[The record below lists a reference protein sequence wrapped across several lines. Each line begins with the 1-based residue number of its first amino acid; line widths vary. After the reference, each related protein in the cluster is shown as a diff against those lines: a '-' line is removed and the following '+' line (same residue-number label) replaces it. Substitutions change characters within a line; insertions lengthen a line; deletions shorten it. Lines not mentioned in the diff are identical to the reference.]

1 MAANAVSAMN
11 AAQTIAETLDW
22 HLSQPTEVV
31 VFGAAALL
39 LDRKFAG
46 RLAGR
51 STNDVDIIIPKEREM
66 RIDADRSFW
75 RAVERTNRELE
86 SKGLYITHIFP
97 EREVALTPEWKQH
110 TVPLH
115 HEKLIK
121 LSLQRPRML
130 DLVVSKMGR
139 GDVQDLVDVRSM
151 LRLHRETIGVHL
163 TGDEIAA
170 AARRALVPDAY
181 REIFPRACER
191 IVAVA
196 REMELA
202 PDIRPTQSPF
212 SGPSQT
218 PRQGPRMGM

>member
-1 MAANAVSAMN
+1 MN

-22 HLSQPTEVV
+22 HLTQPTEVV

-51 STNDVDIIIPKEREM
+51 STNDVDIIIPKDREL
-66 RIDADRSFW
+66 RVDADRSFW
-75 RAVERTNRELE
+75 RAVEKTNQELE
-86 SKGLYITHIFP
+86 AKGLYITHIFP
-97 EREVALTPEWKQH
+97 EREVVLTPEWKQH

-115 HEKLIK
+115 QDKLTK

-151 LRLHRETIGVHL
+151 LRLHREATGHQL
-163 TGDEIAA
+163 TAAEIAQA
-170 AARRALVPDAY
+170 AGRAQVPEVY

-196 REMELA
+196 RELETGQ
-202 PDIRPTQSPF
+202 DIRPGQSPF
-212 SGPSQT
+212 SGPSQS

>member
-1 MAANAVSAMN
+1 MN
-11 AAQTIAETLDW
+11 AAQTIAETLNR
-22 HLSQPTEVV
+22 HLTQPTEVV

-51 STNDVDIIIPKEREM
+51 STNDVDIIIPKEREL
-66 RIDADRSFW
+66 RVDADRTFW
-75 RAVERTNRELE
+75 RAVEKTNQELE

-115 HEKLIK
+115 HEKLSK

-139 GDVQDLVDVRSM
+139 GDVQDLADVRNM
-151 LRLHRETIGVHL
+151 LRLHRETTGRQL
-163 TGDEIAA
+163 TATEIAQA
-170 AARRALVPDAY
+170 AGRALVPEAY

-191 IVAVA
+191 IVAAA
-196 REMELA
+196 REIEIG

>member
-1 MAANAVSAMN
+1 MN

-22 HLSQPTEVV
+22 HLTQPTEVV

-51 STNDVDIIIPKEREM
+51 STNDVDIIIPKDREL
-66 RIDADRSFW
+66 RVDADRSFW
-75 RAVERTNRELE
+75 RAVEKTNQELE
-86 SKGLYITHIFP
+86 AKGLYITHIFP
-97 EREVALTPEWKQH
+97 EREVVLTPEWKQH

-115 HEKLIK
+115 QDKLTK

-130 DLVVSKMGR
+130 DLILSKMGR

-151 LRLHRETIGVHL
+151 LRLHREATGHQL
-163 TGDEIAA
+163 TAAEIIQAA
-170 AARRALVPDAY
+170 GRAQVPEIY
-181 REIFPRACER
+181 REIFPRAWER

-196 REMELA
+196 RELETVQ
-202 PDIRPTQSPF
+202 DIRLGQSPS
-212 SGPSQT
+212 SGPSQV
-218 PRQGPRMGM
+218 PRHGPRMGM

>member
-1 MAANAVSAMN
+1 MN
-11 AAQTIAETLDW
+11 AAQTIAETLDR
-22 HLSQPTEVV
+22 HLTQPTEVV

-66 RIDADRSFW
+66 RVDADRTFW
-75 RAVERTNRELE
+75 RAVEKTNQELE
-86 SKGLYITHIFP
+86 PKGLYITHIFP

-110 TVPLH
+110 LVPLH
-115 HEKLIK
+115 NDKLAK

-139 GDVQDLVDVRSM
+139 GDVQDLVDVRGM
-151 LRLHRETIGVHL
+151 LRLHREATGAQL
-163 TGDEIAA
+163 TGNEVAQ
-170 AARRALVPDAY
+170 AARRAQVPEAY

-196 REMELA
+196 REMEIGS
-202 PDIRPTQSPF
+202 DIRPTQSPF
-212 SGPSQT
+212 SAPSQT
-218 PRQGPRMGM
+218 PRHGRRMGM

>member
-1 MAANAVSAMN
+1 MN
-11 AAQTIAETLDW
+11 AAQTIAETLDR
-22 HLSQPTEVV
+22 HLTKPTEVV

-46 RLAGR
+46 RMAGR
-51 STNDVDIIIPKEREM
+51 STNDVDIIIPKEKE
-66 RIDADRSFW
+66 IWVDADRNFW
-75 RAVERTNRELE
+75 KAVEKTNRELE

-110 TVPLH
+110 LVPLH
-115 HEKLIK
+115 HDK
-121 LSLQRPRML
+121 LSRLNLQRPRML

-139 GDVQDLVDVRSM
+139 GDAQDLVDVRSM
-151 LRLHRETIGVHL
+151 LRLHRET
-163 TGDEIAA
+163 TGRQITAA
-170 AARRALVPDAY
+170 EVAQAAQRAAVPAAY

-196 REMELA
+196 REMEVG
-202 PDIRPTQSPF
+202 PDIRPSQSSFIAP
-212 SGPSQT
+212 PS

>member
-1 MAANAVSAMN
+1 MN

-22 HLSQPTEVV
+22 HLTQPTEVV

-51 STNDVDIIIPKEREM
+51 STNDVDIIIPKDREL
-66 RIDADRSFW
+66 RVDADRSFW
-75 RAVERTNRELE
+75 RAVEKTNQELE
-86 SKGLYITHIFP
+86 AKGLYITHIFP
-97 EREVALTPEWKQH
+97 EREVVLTPEWRQH

-115 HEKLIK
+115 HDKLTK

-130 DLVVSKMGR
+130 DLILSKMGR

-151 LRLHRETIGVHL
+151 LRLHREATGHQL
-163 TGDEIAA
+163 TAAEIIQAA
-170 AARRALVPDAY
+170 GRAQVPEIY
-181 REIFPRACER
+181 REIFPRAWER

-196 REMELA
+196 RELETVH
-202 PDIRPTQSPF
+202 DIRPGQSPS
-212 SGPSQT
+212 SGPSSL
-218 PRQGPRMGM
+218 PRHGPRMGM

>member
-1 MAANAVSAMN
+1 MN
-11 AAQTIAETLDW
+11 AAQMIVETLDR
-22 HLSQPTEVV
+22 HLTQPTDVV

-39 LDRKFAG
+39 LDRQLAG

-51 STNDVDIIIPKEREM
+51 STNDVDIIIPSEREL
-66 RIDADRSFW
+66 RVDADRPFW
-75 RAVERTNRELE
+75 RAVERTNRELG

-97 EREVALTPEWKQH
+97 EREVALTPEWKRH
-110 TVPLH
+110 IVPLH
-115 HEKLIK
+115 QEKLTR

-139 GDVQDLVDVRSM
+139 GDVQDLADVRNM
-151 LRLHRETIGVHL
+151 LQLHRETTGSLL
-163 TGDEIAA
+163 TADEIAA
-170 AARRALVPDAY
+170 AARRAVVPGAY
-181 REIFPRACER
+181 REIFPGACER

-202 PDIRPTQSPF
+202 PDIRPARPPL
-212 SGPSQT
+212 SGPTQT

>member
-1 MAANAVSAMN
+1 MN
-11 AAQTIAETLDW
+11 AAQTIAETLDR
-22 HLSQPTEVV
+22 HLTQPTEVV
-31 VFGAAALL
+31 VFGAGALL

-51 STNDVDIIIPKEREM
+51 STNDVDIIIPKEREL
-66 RIDADRSFW
+66 RIDADRTFW
-75 RAVERTNRELE
+75 RAVEKTNQELE

-110 TVPLH
+110 IVPLH
-115 HEKLIK
+115 HDKLSK

-151 LRLHRETIGVHL
+151 LRLHRDT
-163 TGDEIAA
+163 TGIQITAGEVAQAA
-170 AARRALVPDAY
+170 KRALVPVAY

-196 REMELA
+196 REMEGGQ
-202 PDIRPTQSPF
+202 DIRPTQSLYPAPRPA
-212 SGPSQT
+212 S
-218 PRQGPRMGM
+218 RQGPRMGM

>member
-1 MAANAVSAMN
+1 MN
-11 AAQTIAETLDW
+11 AAQTIAETLDR
-22 HLSQPTEVV
+22 HLTQPTEVV

-39 LDRKFAG
+39 LDRKFAS

-66 RIDADRSFW
+66 RVDADRPFW
-75 RAVERTNRELE
+75 RAVEKTNQELE
-86 SKGLYITHIFP
+86 PKGLYITHIFP

-115 HEKLIK
+115 NDRLAK

-130 DLVVSKMGR
+130 DLVISKMGR

-151 LRLHRETIGVHL
+151 LRLHREATGRQL
-163 TGDEIAA
+163 TAAEITQA
-170 AARRALVPDAY
+170 AARAQVPEVY
-181 REIFPRACER
+181 REIFSRARER
-191 IVAVA
+191 IISVA
-196 REMELA
+196 REMEA
-202 PDIRPTQSPF
+202 GPDIRPTQSPF
-212 SGPSQT
+212 SGPSPT

>member
-1 MAANAVSAMN
+1 MN
-11 AAQTIAETLDW
+11 AAQTIAETLDR
-22 HLSQPTEVV
+22 HLTQPTEVV

-39 LDRKFAG
+39 LDRKFAS

-51 STNDVDIIIPKEREM
+51 STNDVDIIIPKEREV
-66 RIDADRSFW
+66 RVDADRTFW
-75 RAVERTNRELE
+75 RAVAKTNQELE
-86 SKGLYITHIFP
+86 SKGLYLTHIFP

-115 HEKLIK
+115 NDRLTK

-139 GDVQDLVDVRSM
+139 GDVQDLADVRSM
-151 LRLHRETIGVHL
+151 LQLHRETTGRPL
-163 TGDEIAA
+163 TAAEIAL
-170 AARRALVPDAY
+170 AARRAQVPEVY

-196 REMELA
+196 REMEA
-202 PDIRPTQSPF
+202 SQDIRPAPSPF
-212 SGPSQT
+212 SGPLPT
-218 PRQGPRMGM
+218 PRPGPRMGM

>member
-1 MAANAVSAMN
+1 MN
-11 AAQTIAETLDW
+11 AAQTIAETLNR
-22 HLSQPTEVV
+22 HLTQPTEVV

-39 LDRKFAG
+39 LDQKFAG

-66 RIDADRSFW
+66 RVDADHTFW
-75 RAVERTNRELE
+75 RAVEKTNQELE

-97 EREVALTPEWKQH
+97 EREVTLTPEWKQH
-110 TVPLH
+110 TVPLNH
-115 HEKLIK
+115 DQLTKLN
-121 LSLQRPRML
+121 LQRPRML

-151 LRLHRETIGVHL
+151 LRLHRETTGIQL
-163 TGDEIAA
+163 TGAEIAQ
-170 AARRALVPDAY
+170 AARRALVPEAY

-196 REMELA
+196 REMEVSQ
-202 PDIRPTQSPF
+202 DIRPTQSLF
-212 SGPSQT
+212 SAPRQT

>member
-1 MAANAVSAMN
+1 MN
-11 AAQTIAETLDW
+11 AAQTIAETLDR
-22 HLSQPTEVV
+22 HLTQPTEVV

-39 LDRKFAG
+39 LDRKFAS

-66 RIDADRSFW
+66 RVDADRPFW
-75 RAVERTNRELE
+75 RAVEKTNQELE

-115 HEKLIK
+115 NDKLTK

-130 DLVVSKMGR
+130 DLIVSKMGR

-151 LRLHRETIGVHL
+151 LRLHREATGRQL
-163 TGDEIAA
+163 TVSEIALA
-170 AARRALVPDAY
+170 AGRAQVPEVY

-196 REMELA
+196 REMEA
-202 PDIRPTQSPF
+202 SQNIQPTQLPF
-212 SGPSQT
+212 SRPSQT

>member
-1 MAANAVSAMN
+1 MN
-11 AAQTIAETLDW
+11 AAQTIAETLDR
-22 HLSQPTEVV
+22 HLTQPTEVV

-46 RLAGR
+46 RLAAR

-66 RIDADRSFW
+66 RVDADRTFW
-75 RAVERTNRELE
+75 RAVEKTNQELE

-110 TVPLH
+110 IVPLH
-115 HEKLIK
+115 HDKLTK

-139 GDVQDLVDVRSM
+139 GDVQDLVDVRNM
-151 LRLHRETIGVHL
+151 LRLHRETMGRQL
-163 TGDEIAA
+163 TASEIALA
-170 AARRALVPDAY
+170 AGRAQVPEVY

-196 REMELA
+196 REMEA
-202 PDIRPTQSPF
+202 SQDIRPTQSPF